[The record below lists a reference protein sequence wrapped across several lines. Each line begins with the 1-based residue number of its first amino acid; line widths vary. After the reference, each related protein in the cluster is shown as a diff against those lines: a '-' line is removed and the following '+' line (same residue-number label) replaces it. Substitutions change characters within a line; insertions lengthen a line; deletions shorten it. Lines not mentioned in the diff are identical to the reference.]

1 MVAISQQLFSDK
13 IKCPRLYYCFQ
24 EAGDMVMCKSIE
36 EATGL
41 DKQQI
46 DLSPSRLSFSDLAR
60 VPNKLPHLLI
70 SQGMEEA

>member
-1 MVAISQQLFSDK
+1 
-13 IKCPRLYYCFQ
+13 
-24 EAGDMVMCKSIE
+24 MVMCKSIE

-46 DLSPSRLSFSDLAR
+46 DLSSSRLSFSDLAR
-60 VPNKLPHLLI
+60 VPNNLPHLLI